1 MIISTIVLSSCNI
14 SFITNSTGYTPST
27 QRTYQTTTE
36 YVLPDSDN
44 PDGYEVIFDLGNG
57 ETYKTTTTKSGHI
70 IEPAKPEKSFANFE
84 GWYNNDVLF
93 DFSYK
98 VGTNITLTAKWS
110 YDYASLVNY
119 VYQNTVKAAIKI
131 ETQAEKNGFI
141 SRATSD
147 SIGSGII
154 IEEDDYYYYALTNN
168 HVVYYDK
175 TEYNSVS
182 YYVYD
187 CYNNIYQPRNVRVLY
202 SLASYDLALIRF
214 SKGEKQLEKVK
225 FAKISK
231 TDKVFTLGNPKSLS
245 NAISLGDY
253 IGEKVFKP
261 SVESI
266 EKSNVEFEVL
276 MHNAFIDNGSS
287 GGAVFNFNLE
297 LIGISFASSV
307 SEKTGEFIRGYAI
320 PIEKVKE
327 FINLYNEG

>member
-44 PDGYEVIFDLGNG
+44 PDGYEVTFDLGNG

-110 YDYASLVNY
+110 YDVASLVNY
-119 VYQNTVKAAIKI
+119 VYQNTIKAAIKI
-131 ETQAEKNGFI
+131 ETMAEKNGFI

-154 IEEDDYYYYALTNN
+154 FNEDDYYYYALTNN
-168 HVVYYDK
+168 HVVYYDR
-175 TEYNSVS
+175 TQYNSVS

-187 CYNNIYQPRNVRVLY
+187 CYNTTYQSRNVRVLY
-202 SLASYDLALIRF
+202 QSADYDLALIRF
-214 SKGEKQLEKVK
+214 SKGERELEKVK
-225 FAKISK
+225 FARISQ

-253 IGEKVFKP
+253 SGERQFSP
-261 SVESI
+261 SVEDTD
-266 EKSNVEFEVL
+266 KSNVEFEVL

-287 GGAVFNFNLE
+287 GGGVFNFNLE
-297 LIGISFASSV
+297 LVGISFASSV
-307 SEKTGEFIRGYAI
+307 SKETNEFIRGYAI
-320 PIEKVKE
+320 PIEKVRE
-327 FINLYNEG
+327 FINLYNQA